1 MNKGLCWDFTMLGLI
16 VEAFVVVKGMVAV
29 IGVHVWLSSKLVL
42 GIFTQQKL
50 AQMISEMWL
59 LFRSWW

>member
-1 MNKGLCWDFTMLGLI
+1 MLGLI

-50 AQMISEMWL
+50 AQMISEM
-59 LFRSWW
+59 